1 MATVRYL
8 FHKGLERRLNGKL
21 KTAGKRVKHKVY
33 FDVSLRAEAG
43 SIPRSGVKTGNRKVN
58 L

>member
-8 FHKGLERRLNGKL
+8 FHKGLERRLNGKR

-43 SIPRSGVKTGNRKVN
+43 SIPRSGVKTIN
-58 L
+58 